1 MYWYDI
7 FFIYRKEKILLSEN
21 IEVIK
26 SFDMLII
33 EYKNNVE
40 ILIEEI

>member
-1 MYWYDI
+1 M
-7 FFIYRKEKILLSEN
+7 FFFYRKEKILFSEN

-26 SFDMLII
+26 SFDMLIM
-33 EYKNNVE
+33 EYKDNVE

>member
-1 MYWYDI
+1 MYWYEL
-7 FFIYRKEKILLSEN
+7 FFFYRKEKILLSEN

-26 SFDMLII
+26 SFDMLIN
-33 EYKNNVE
+33 EYKDNVE

>member
-1 MYWYDI
+1 M
-7 FFIYRKEKILLSEN
+7 FFFYRKEKILFSEN

-26 SFDMLII
+26 SFDMLIN
-33 EYKNNVE
+33 EYKDNVE